1 MTIAR
6 TWWVR
11 GVSLTERLPAH
22 SGSGGSPAGGTQHWR
37 DDYESEALF
46 HRRLDDLGLDERG
59 LGALLAEAPEQLA
72 ARLERPSWADTA
84 QRALRAAPTAAPA
97 PVAGLSW
104 EEGFATVLAPFT
116 LTAAERLLHA
126 AEQRAAGAPADP
138 GALRRCFTEQLAAV
152 LVRLARRTLV
162 LELNVLR
169 VRGALDGATPE
180 LRFADFVR
188 RTASRAGLGAL
199 LTEYPVLARLLAQAC
214 EHAVDAWSELLVRL
228 AEDRAALVETVF
240 AGRDP
245 GLLAEVRAGAG
256 DRHRRGRAVAVLS
269 FEHGDRVVL
278 KPRPLAAHR
287 HFNEAVHWLNSR
299 LPDLDLRTLTVLERP
314 GYGWVEHAAASPC
327 TDDAQVGRF
336 YRRFGALLALAH
348 TLGGTDFHF
357 ENLIACADQP
367 VLVDLETL
375 FHPTL
380 ERPSEDLLD
389 PARVLLTD
397 SVYRT
402 ALLPVLLVGDHG
414 AVDLSAL
421 GGDPDAP
428 LPDPVTGWSAPATD
442 EMQLIRTTGVFRP
455 ADNRPRLNGADA
467 DPAVHTE
474 ALLAGFRAGYDAI
487 AAGRDRL
494 AGLLAGSAADE
505 TRVVLRHTRQYTALL
520 DESTHPD
527 LLRDAVDRDRLLDL
541 LWRDS
546 AGDPLLRAL
555 VDAELADL
563 WAGDVPLVTGRPA
576 ERRLRLGRTTVAD
589 AVAESG
595 HDWVRRRLAAM
606 GRTDRYDQEWV
617 IRAALAVRKGEGDH
631 RLAVT
636 PPGPASAT
644 IPDQERL
651 LTAACGIADQI
662 LAGAQDDGRRV
673 NWLGLEPLEDDLHWA
688 LLPQGAGLPH
698 GYCGTALFLA
708 QLADLTGVE
717 RYADVARRALTP
729 IPALLTALGRQPAEL
744 PFVGTGFGG
753 LGGIAYALAL
763 LSGLLDDPDLSSWA
777 ATAVDLA
784 ATAAGTGTDPG
795 VLHGDAGCLAAMLA
809 VHRTTGLPAAWDTAR
824 VGARRLLAR
833 PVDDLSTG
841 GFTDGTPGIGWAL
854 LRFAHAGGGPEF
866 AEAGLDRLRAAAAHW
881 SPDRVRDSRA
891 GWCAGPGGLALALA
905 DSGAADAD
913 PRLATLL
920 DTVTTAAARHW
931 VTADHS
937 LCHGETGL
945 LELLLAAAAAGRTAP
960 GAALP
965 RGGALLAAL
974 DRFGPRC
981 ATPATLSSPGLL
993 SGLAGIGHGL
1003 LRLGFGDRVPSVLLL
1018 QPPGPAGGRRVHAA
1032 RTATTGGTS

>member
-6 TWWVR
+6 AWWAR
-11 GVSLTERLPAH
+11 GVSLTERLPAP
-22 SGSGGSPAGGTQHWR
+22 SGSSGSPAGEAQRWR
-37 DDYESEALF
+37 DDYDSEALY
-46 HRRLDDLGLDERG
+46 RARLDGLGLDERA
-59 LGALLAEAPEQLA
+59 LGALLVEPPEELA

-84 QRALRAAPTAAPA
+84 EQALRTAPAAAPA
-97 PVAGLSW
+97 PAAGLSW
-104 EEGFATVLAPFT
+104 EEGFATVIAPFT
-116 LTAAERLLHA
+116 LTAAERLT
-126 AEQRAAGAPADP
+126 RAVEHDGAGALVDP

-169 VRGALDGATPE
+169 VRGTLDGATPE

-199 LTEYPVLARLLAQAC
+199 LTEYPVLARLLAQAG
-214 EHAVDAWSELLVRL
+214 EQAADAWAEILTRL

-245 GLLAEVRAGAG
+245 GLLTEVRTGTG
-256 DRHRRGRAVAVLS
+256 DRHERGRTVAVLG

-278 KPRPLAAHR
+278 KPRPLAVHR

-299 LPDLDLRTLTVLERP
+299 LPGLELRTLTVLDRP
-314 GYGWVEHAAASPC
+314 GYGWVEHVAAAPC
-327 TDDAQVGRF
+327 TDAAQVGRF

-357 ENLIACADQP
+357 ENLIAGADQP

-375 FHPTL
+375 FHPTPD
-380 ERPSEDLLD
+380 RPSEDLVD

-442 EMQLIRTTGVFRP
+442 EMQLIRTTGVFRR

-467 DPAVHTE
+467 DPAAHTE
-474 ALLAGFRAGYDAI
+474 ALLGGFRAGYDAI
-487 AAGRDRL
+487 AAGHDQL
-494 AGLLAGSAADE
+494 SGLLADFAADE
-505 TRVVLRHTRQYTALL
+505 TRVILRHTRQYTNLL

-527 LLRDAVDRDRLLDL
+527 LLRDAVHRDRLLDV

-546 AGDPLLRAL
+546 VGDPLLSAL

-563 WAGDVPLVTGRPA
+563 WAGDVPLATGRPA
-576 ERRLRLGRTTVAD
+576 DHRLRLGRSTVAD

-617 IRAALAVRKGEGDH
+617 IRAALAVRKGEGER
-631 RLAVT
+631 RLVVP
-636 PPGPASAT
+636 PPGPAGAT

-673 NWLGLEPLEDDLHWA
+673 NWLGLEPLEGDLHWA

-717 RYADVARRALTP
+717 RYAAVARRALTP
-729 IPALLTALGRQPAEL
+729 IPALLSALGEQPTEL
-744 PFVGTGFGG
+744 PFVGAGFSG

-763 LSGLLDDPDLSSWA
+763 LSWLLDDPDLSVWA

-784 ATAAGTGTDPG
+784 ATAAGTGSDPG
-795 VLHGDAGCLAAMLA
+795 VLQGDAGCLAAMLA

-824 VGARRLLAR
+824 VSAGRLLAR
-833 PVDDLSTG
+833 PVDELSTG
-841 GFTDGTPGIGWAL
+841 GFTDGAPGIGWAL
-854 LRFAHAGGGPEF
+854 LRFAHAGGGADF
-866 AEAGLDRLRAAAAHW
+866 AEAGLDRLRSAAAHY
-881 SPDRVRDSRA
+881 SPDRARESRV
-891 GWCAGPGGLALALA
+891 GWCAGLNGLALATA
-905 DSGAADAD
+905 DCGAADAD

-920 DTVTTAAARHW
+920 DAVTTAATRHW
-931 VTADHS
+931 VAADHS

-945 LELLLAAAAAGRTAP
+945 LELLLAATAAGRAAP

-981 ATPATLSSPGLL
+981 GTPDSLSSPGLL

-1018 QPPGPAGGRRVHAA
+1018 QPPGPISGRRHHAA
-1032 RTATTGGTS
+1032 RTASTGGTS